1 MKSFSTS
8 IRIRST
14 PEKIWSALM
23 DTGRWS
29 ELDSS
34 IVRVDGTPALG
45 VTVTVH
51 AKIGRAF
58 PLKVV
63 EFTPRERMVLS
74 GGMPLGLFKGARTYT
89 VARHADSTMEFTMR
103 EVYTGLLAPLITKSI
118 PDLQPSFDE
127 FAANLKKRA
136 EPSA

>member
-8 IRIRST
+8 IRIHST
-14 PEKIWSALM
+14 PEKIWGALTG
-23 DTGRWS
+23 TGRWS

-34 IVRVDGTPALG
+34 IEGVDGTLALG
-45 VTVTVH
+45 ATVTVH

-74 GGMPLGLFKGARTYT
+74 GGMPLGLFKGTRWA
-89 VARHADSTMEFTMR
+89 VPEIVPA
-103 EVYTGLLAPLITKSI
+103 
-118 PDLQPSFDE
+118 
-127 FAANLKKRA
+127 
-136 EPSA
+136 SAQNGAS